1 MKRFIP
7 LLSVILVALV
17 SCDKQKGYPD
27 AITLDKTAL
36 TLKVGERQA
45 LTVSYDPADAPK
57 KDLVW
62 SSANAE
68 VAYVLEG
75 TVYANEIGETDITVT
90 CGKAATATCHVTVRK
105 KDLVVTFTDVKAE
118 PRNVSTGTVMFSGRI
133 HVDNASDE
141 SCRVAYFIGNSR
153 EEVTGN
159 NLAVW
164 FDDVSLF
171 YGSTSHSTW
180 KSFDELE
187 PYHLYWFAL
196 AVIVDGTAVW
206 SDPISF
212 SILEM
217 NPVDMGTTVGGK
229 KVLWGDRNLYAES
242 PEGKGNYYAWG
253 ELDKSYG
260 YFSSYSYTDN
270 PTTLPL
276 SRDVARAKLKGTWR
290 MPTNAEFQALVDGCN
305 KAWVTVGGQVGLRLT
320 SKTTGNSIFLPRAQL
335 YYDGSFASSSY
346 WGCYWSSSI
355 SSENKIY
362 ALALYFDSA
371 ERVFAGHT
379 FRREEA
385 LTIRPVCN

>member
-7 LLSVILVALV
+7 LLSVILMALV
-17 SCDKQKGYPD
+17 SCDKQKGYPE
-27 AITLDKTAL
+27 AISLDKTAL

-45 LTVSYDPADAPK
+45 LTVSYDPADTPK

-90 CGKAATATCHVTVRK
+90 CGKAATATCHVTVLK

-118 PRNVSTGTVMFSGRI
+118 PRNVSTGTVMFSGRV

-164 FDDVSLF
+164 FDNVSLF

-180 KSFDELE
+180 RSFDELE
-187 PYHLYWFAL
+187 PYQLYWFAL

-217 NPVDMGTTVGGK
+217 NPVDMGTTVGAKRSSGETATCTPRVRRAK
-229 KVLWGDRNLYAES
+229 GIIIRGANWRS
-242 PEGKGNYYAWG
+242 PTATSHPIPTRTTPQPCPCPGMWPGP
-253 ELDKSYG
+253 
-260 YFSSYSYTDN
+260 SSRAHGGCR
-270 PTTLPL
+270 PTRSSRPL
-276 SRDVARAKLKGTWR
+276 STAATRHG
-290 MPTNAEFQALVDGCN
+290 
-305 KAWVTVGGQVGLRLT
+305 
-320 SKTTGNSIFLPRAQL
+320 
-335 YYDGSFASSSY
+335 
-346 WGCYWSSSI
+346 
-355 SSENKIY
+355 
-362 ALALYFDSA
+362 
-371 ERVFAGHT
+371 
-379 FRREEA
+379 
-385 LTIRPVCN
+385 